1 MNNPAIVS
9 AWRPTAIN
17 VVTMRQDSTPSM
29 RLLAWRFLKQH
40 GMKSGY
46 DCRPCDTNPPED
58 AA

>member
-17 VVTMRQDSTPSM
+17 VVTLKQESTPSM
-29 RLLAWRFLKQH
+29 RELAWRFLKQH
-40 GMKSGY
+40 GVDDR